1 MLIRILLFVLLW
13 PLLFF
18 CPWWLW
24 LVVVAALAFNFE
36 HYYEALIPAVW
47 SDLLYGLPAAGN
59 RLGTQFIL
67 TLFVLVG
74 VFAIDRLK
82 SRLIYYS

>member
-1 MLIRILLFVLLW
+1 MLIRPLLFILLW

-24 LVVVAALAFNFE
+24 LLVVWTLAFNFE

-47 SDLLYGLPAAGN
+47 SDLLYGLSTGD
-59 RLGTQFIL
+59 RFGTQFIL
-67 TLFVLVG
+67 TIAVLLG
-74 VFAIDRLK
+74 VFIIDRLK
-82 SRLIYYS
+82 LRLIYYL